1 MWSIYKTQNLE
12 NMNRKLLLISNS
24 TNRGEAYLG
33 WPKDQI
39 ADFLKRNGVKKV
51 LFIPFAG
58 VSLSPDGLEASY
70 DVYENKV
77 KAVFNELGFELNS
90 IHHEKNIISAVECAE
105 CVAVGGGNTFHLVK
119 ELHRL
124 KLMDAISKR
133 AMEGMPYMGWS
144 AGSNVAGPTLCTTND
159 MPIVEP
165 ESFRCMN
172 LVPFQINPHYTDF
185 FDPKHGGETR
195 DDRLKEYIM
204 LNPNMYVAGIRE
216 ATSLLLENGKLS
228 LIGRPNKMKV
238 FKEKIENTKEYGLD
252 DDINFLMK

>member
-1 MWSIYKTQNLE
+1 
-12 NMNRKLLLISNS
+12 MNRKLLLISNS
-24 TNRGEAYLG
+24 TNRGEAYLD
-33 WPKDQI
+33 WPKSQI
-39 ADFLKRNGVKKV
+39 SEFLTRHGVKKV
-51 LFIPFAG
+51 LFVPFAG

-70 DVYENKV
+70 NAYETKV
-77 KAVFNELGFELNS
+77 KAVFNALGFELSS
-90 IHHEKNIISAVECAE
+90 IHHEVDPVAAVEAAE

-119 ELHRL
+119 ELHRQ

-133 AMEGMPYMGWS
+133 AMGGMPYMGWS

-204 LNPNMYVAGIRE
+204 VNPNMYVAGIRE

-238 FKEKIENTKEYGLD
+238 FKEKIENTKEYDLGE
-252 DDINFLMK
+252 DINFLMK

>member
-1 MWSIYKTQNLE
+1 
-12 NMNRKLLLISNS
+12 MNRKLLLISNS
-24 TNRGEAYLG
+24 TNRGENYLE
-33 WPKDQI
+33 WPKQQI
-39 ADFLKRNGVKKV
+39 KEFLERHNVKSV

-58 VSLSPDGLEASY
+58 VSLAEGGLEASY
-70 DVYENKV
+70 NAYEAKVQKVY
-77 KAVFNELGFELNS
+77 AELGVKLYS
-90 IHHEKNIISAVECAE
+90 IHHEKAPITAVQNAE

-119 ELHRL
+119 ELHRQG
-124 KLMDAISKR
+124 LMKAISER
-133 AMEGMPYMGWS
+133 AMNGMPYMGWS

-165 ESFRCMN
+165 ESFDCMN

-204 LNPNMYVAGIRE
+204 LHPDMYVAGIRE

-238 FKEKIENTKEYGLD
+238 FKANLANTKEYGLD

>member
-1 MWSIYKTQNLE
+1 
-12 NMNRKLLLISNS
+12 MNRKLLLISNS
-24 TNRGEAYLG
+24 TNRGEAYLE
-33 WPKDQI
+33 WPKEQI
-39 ADFLKRNGVKKV
+39 REFLQRHGVKSV

-58 VSLSPDGLEASY
+58 VSLAEGGLKASY
-70 DVYENKV
+70 NAYETKV
-77 KAVFNELGFELNS
+77 QKVFAELGVKLTS
-90 IHHEKNIISAVECAE
+90 IHHKKSPIEAVYNAE

-124 KLMDAISKR
+124 GLMKAISER
-133 AMEGMPYMGWS
+133 AKNGMPYMGWS

-159 MPIVEP
+159 MPIVQP
-165 ESFRCMN
+165 ESFDCMN

-204 LNPNMYVAGIRE
+204 LHPNMYVAGIRE
-216 ATSLLLENGKLS
+216 ATSLLLENGKLK

-238 FKEKIENTKEYGLD
+238 FKANLANTKEYGLG
-252 DDINFLMK
+252 DDINFLLK